1 VTTGFNDIIAAS
13 EADRRD
19 LFLSTSMRLGTPIQN
34 VEKDFWVCWVL
45 DLLFNQAGDKEPRLL
60 FKGGTSLSKS
70 HGLISRFS
78 EDIDITVF
86 REDLGELLEV
96 EELEVLSGK
105 KQRARLNAIK
115 SACQRYISSTLR
127 TRLTTCIASAFEK
140 ANLTFNSSAVTL
152 DPDDTDQQ
160 TLLIAYPTVSAQA
173 GDYIAANVKIEA
185 GAKSA
190 LDPHRATT
198 VTPYLAEDV
207 PHLALSVDNI
217 VTIDA
222 ERTFWDKTV
231 ILHGQRR
238 WFERRG
244 ELRRQGQRVSRHYY
258 DVYRLLDSD
267 VGQSAARDLDLARD
281 CARHARMFFNCSDLD
296 LATARPGM
304 FALSPLPEMDAQLR
318 RDYAAMT
325 GMIFGEVPRWD
336 AIVESIRQFE
346 KQINQSEAFL
356 STVRPPM

>member
-1 VTTGFNDIIAAS
+1 MTPGFNDIIAAAD
-13 EADRRD
+13 ADRRD
-19 LFLSTSMRLGTPIQN
+19 LFLSTSLRLGTPIQN

-45 DLLFNQAGDKEPRLL
+45 DLLFNGAGDDEHRLL

-86 REDLGELLEV
+86 REDLGQAVDMEDLEG
-96 EELEVLSGK
+96 LSGK
-105 KQRARLNAIK
+105 KQRAHLNAIK
-115 SACQRYISSTLR
+115 EACQRYITSTLR
-127 TRLTTCIASAFEK
+127 TRLATSIASAFEK
-140 ANLTFNSSAVTL
+140 AGLPFNPSAVTL
-152 DPDDTDQQ
+152 DPDDPDQQ
-160 TLLIAYPTVSAQA
+160 TLLIAYPAVSAQP
-173 GDYIAANVKIEA
+173 GDYNPPTVKIEA

-207 PHLALSVDNI
+207 PNLMLNVTNV

-222 ERTFWDKTV
+222 ERTFWDKVV

-258 DVYRLLDSD
+258 DIFRLLRSD
-267 VGQSAARDLDLARD
+267 VGQRAARDLDLARD
-281 CARHARMFFNCSDLD
+281 CARHARMFFNSSDLD
-296 LATARPGM
+296 LATAHPGT
-304 FALSPLPEMDAQLR
+304 FALSPLPEMDIQLR
-318 RDYAAMT
+318 RDYTAMA
-325 GMIFGEVPRWD
+325 GMIFGEVPEWE
-336 AIVESIRQFE
+336 AIVETIRQFE
-346 KQINQSEAFL
+346 QQINEGEK
-356 STVRPPM
+356 R

>member
-1 VTTGFNDIIAAS
+1 MTPGFNDIIAAA

-19 LFLSTSMRLGTPIQN
+19 LFLSTSLRLGTPIQN

-45 DLLFNQAGDKEPRLL
+45 DLLFNGAGNDEPRLL

-86 REDLGELLEV
+86 REDLGQPVDVEDLEG
-96 EELEVLSGK
+96 LSGK
-105 KQRARLNAIK
+105 KQRANLNAIK
-115 SACQRYISSTLR
+115 EACQRFIASTLKE
-127 TRLTTCIASAFEK
+127 RLATSIASAFEK
-140 ANLTFNSSAVTL
+140 AGLPFNPSAVRL
-152 DPDDTDQQ
+152 DPDDPDQQ
-160 TLLIAYPTVSAQA
+160 TLLIAYPAVSGQP
-173 GDYIAANVKIEA
+173 GDYNPPTVKIEA

-190 LDPHRATT
+190 LDPHRTTT

-207 PHLALSVDNI
+207 PNLMLNVTNV

-222 ERTFWDKTV
+222 ERTFWDKVV

-258 DVYRLLDSD
+258 DIYRLLRSD
-267 VGQSAARDLDLARD
+267 VGQRAARDLELARD
-281 CARHARMFFNCSDLD
+281 CARHARMFFNSSDLD
-296 LATARPGM
+296 LASAQPGS
-304 FALSPLPEMDAQLR
+304 FALSPLPEMDTQLR
-318 RDYAAMT
+318 RDYTAMA
-325 GMIFGEVPRWD
+325 GMIFGEVPDWET
-336 AIVESIRQFE
+336 IVDTIRQFE
-346 KQINQSEAFL
+346 DQVNQSE
-356 STVRPPM
+356 TR

>member
-1 VTTGFNDIIAAS
+1 MMPGFNDIIAAT

-19 LFLSTSMRLGTPIQN
+19 LFLSTSLRLGTPIQN

-45 DLLFNQAGDKEPRLL
+45 DLLFNGPGNHEPRLL

-70 HGLISRFS
+70 YGLISRFS

-86 REDLGELLEV
+86 REDLGQPLDVEDLEG
-96 EELEVLSGK
+96 LSVK
-105 KQRARLNAIK
+105 KQRANLNAIK
-115 SACQRYISSTLR
+115 EACQHYISSMLKE
-127 TRLTTCIASAFEK
+127 RLSTSIAAAFEGTG
-140 ANLTFNSSAVTL
+140 LPFNPSAVTL
-152 DPDDTDQQ
+152 DPDDPDRQ
-160 TLLIAYPTVSAQA
+160 TLLIAYPAVSAQP
-173 GDYIAANVKIEA
+173 GEYNPPTVKIEA

-207 PHLALSVDNI
+207 PNLMLNVSNV

-222 ERTFWDKTV
+222 ERTFWDKVV

-258 DVYRLLDSD
+258 DIYRLLGSD
-267 VGQSAARDLDLARD
+267 TGRRAARDLDLARD
-281 CARHARMFFNCSDLD
+281 CARHARMFFNSSDLD
-296 LATARPGM
+296 LATAHPGT
-304 FALSPLPEMDAQLR
+304 FALSPLPEMDTQLR
-318 RDYAAMT
+318 RDYTAMA
-325 GMIFGEVPRWD
+325 GMIFGDVPEWGL
-336 AIVESIRQFE
+336 IVEAIRQFE
-346 KQINQSEAFL
+346 QLVNQSDC
-356 STVRPPM
+356 TTRGG

>member
-1 VTTGFNDIIAAS
+1 MTPGFQDIIAAA

-19 LFLSTSMRLGTPIQN
+19 LFLSTSIRLGTPIQN

-45 DLLFNQAGDKEPRLL
+45 DLLFNEAGAHEPRLL

-86 REDLGELLEV
+86 REDLG
-96 EELEVLSGK
+96 
-105 KQRARLNAIK
+105 Q
-115 SACQRYISSTLR
+115 
-127 TRLTTCIASAFEK
+127 
-140 ANLTFNSSAVTL
+140 AV
-152 DPDDTDQQ
+152 DVQD
-160 TLLIAYPTVSAQA
+160 LLIAYPAVSAQL
-173 GDYIAANVKIEA
+173 GDYNPPTVKIEA

-190 LDPHRATT
+190 LDPHRATR

-207 PHLALSVDNI
+207 PNLMLNVTNV

-222 ERTFWDKTV
+222 ERTFWDKVV

-258 DVYRLLDSD
+258 DIYRLLRSD
-267 VGQSAARDLDLARD
+267 VSQRAARDLDLARD
-281 CARHARMFFNCSDLD
+281 CARHARMFFNSSDLD
-296 LATARPGM
+296 LATAHPGT
-304 FALSPLPEMDAQLR
+304 FALSPLPAMDAQLR
-318 RDYAAMT
+318 RDYAAMA
-325 GMIFGEVPRWD
+325 GMIFGEVPEWET
-336 AIVESIRQFE
+336 IVETIRQFE
-346 KQINQSEAFL
+346 EQVNEGKE
-356 STVRPPM
+356 R

>member
-1 VTTGFNDIIAAS
+1 MTPGFHAIIAAA

-45 DLLFNQAGDKEPRLL
+45 DLLFNGASTDEPRLL

-86 REDLGELLEV
+86 REDLGQAVDVEDLEG
-96 EELEVLSGK
+96 LSGK
-105 KQRARLNAIK
+105 KQRAHLNAIK
-115 SACQRYISSTLR
+115 EACQRYITSTLK
-127 TRLTTCIASAFEK
+127 TRLTASIASAFEK
-140 ANLTFNSSAVTL
+140 AGLPFNPSAVTL
-152 DPDDTDQQ
+152 DPDDPDQQ
-160 TLLIAYPTVSAQA
+160 TLLIAYPAVSAQP
-173 GDYIAANVKIEA
+173 GDYNPPTVKIEA

-190 LDPHRATT
+190 LDPHRATM

-207 PHLALSVDNI
+207 PNLMLNVANV

-222 ERTFWDKTV
+222 ERTFWDKVV

-258 DVYRLLDSD
+258 DIYRLLRSD
-267 VGQSAARDLDLARD
+267 VGQRAARDLDLARD
-281 CARHARMFFNCSDLD
+281 CARHARMFFNSGDLD
-296 LATARPGM
+296 LATAHPGT
-304 FALSPLPEMDAQLR
+304 FALSPLSAMDAQLR
-318 RDYAAMT
+318 RDYTAMA
-325 GMIFGEVPRWD
+325 GMIFGEVPEW
-336 AIVESIRQFE
+336 ASIVETIRQFE
-346 KQINQSEAFL
+346 EQINEG
-356 STVRPPM
+356 STR

>member
-1 VTTGFNDIIAAS
+1 MTPGFQDIIAAA

-45 DLLFNQAGDKEPRLL
+45 DLLFNGAGADEPRLL

-86 REDLGELLEV
+86 REDLGQAVDVEALEG
-96 EELEVLSGK
+96 LSGK
-105 KQRARLNAIK
+105 KQRAHLNAIK
-115 SACQRYISSTLR
+115 EACQRYITSTLK
-127 TRLTTCIASAFEK
+127 TRLTASIASAFEK
-140 ANLTFNSSAVTL
+140 AGLPFNPSAVTL
-152 DPDDTDQQ
+152 DPDDPDQQ
-160 TLLIAYPTVSAQA
+160 TLLIAYPAVSAQP
-173 GDYIAANVKIEA
+173 GDYNPPTVKIEA

-207 PHLALSVDNI
+207 PNLMLNVANV

-222 ERTFWDKTV
+222 ERTFWDKVV

-258 DVYRLLDSD
+258 DIYRLLRSD
-267 VGQSAARDLDLARD
+267 VGQRAARDLDLARD
-281 CARHARMFFNCSDLD
+281 CARHARMFFNSSDLD
-296 LATARPGM
+296 LATAHPGT
-304 FALSPLPEMDAQLR
+304 FTLSPLPEMDIQLR
-318 RDYAAMT
+318 RDYTAMA
-325 GMIFGEVPRWD
+325 GMIFGEVPEWET
-336 AIVESIRQFE
+336 IVETIRRFE
-346 KQINQSEAFL
+346 EQINEGA
-356 STVRPPM
+356 TR

>member
-1 VTTGFNDIIAAS
+1 MTPGFNDIIAAA

-19 LFLSTSMRLGTPIQN
+19 LFLSTSLRLGTPIQN

-45 DLLFNQAGDKEPRLL
+45 DLLFNGAGNDEPRLL

-86 REDLGELLEV
+86 REDLGQPVDVEDLEG
-96 EELEVLSGK
+96 LSGK
-105 KQRARLNAIK
+105 KQRANLNEIK
-115 SACQRYISSTLR
+115 EACQRYIASTLKE
-127 TRLTTCIASAFEK
+127 RLATSIASAFEK
-140 ANLTFNSSAVTL
+140 AGLPFNPSAVTL
-152 DPDDTDQQ
+152 DPDDPDQQ
-160 TLLIAYPTVSAQA
+160 TLLIAYPAVSAQP
-173 GDYIAANVKIEA
+173 GDYNPPTVKIEA

-207 PHLALSVDNI
+207 PNLMLNVTNV

-222 ERTFWDKTV
+222 ERTFWDKVV

-258 DVYRLLDSD
+258 DIYRLLRSD
-267 VGQSAARDLDLARD
+267 VGQRAARDLDLARD
-281 CARHARMFFNCSDLD
+281 CARHARMFFNSSDLD
-296 LATARPGM
+296 LASAQPGS
-304 FALSPLPEMDAQLR
+304 FALSPLPEMDTQLR
-318 RDYAAMT
+318 RDYTAMV
-325 GMIFGEVPRWD
+325 GMIFGEVPGWET
-336 AIVESIRQFE
+336 IVETIRQFE
-346 KQINQSEAFL
+346 DQVNQSEP
-356 STVRPPM
+356 R